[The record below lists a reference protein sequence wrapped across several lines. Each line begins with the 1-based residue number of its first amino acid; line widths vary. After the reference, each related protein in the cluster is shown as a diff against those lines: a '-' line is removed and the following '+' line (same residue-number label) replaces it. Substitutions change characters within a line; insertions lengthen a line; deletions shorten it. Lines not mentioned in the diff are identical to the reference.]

1 MTNPAILK
9 KNSMENWERTEGI
22 MHETAERK
30 GKAEQLAPCGQ
41 GYDSACCIDKLKY
54 TLHNMHISSCCQ
66 H

>member
-1 MTNPAILK
+1 
-9 KNSMENWERTEGI
+9 